1 MLSLNAKFM
10 TPLKGQ
16 QRVRRLAFPNSRGRI
31 KVGGWGGVK
40 GKEGVGKGVRKDK
53 RWGGKGRDSKWER
66 SADGC
71 GSNA

>member
-1 MLSLNAKFM
+1 M
-10 TPLKGQ
+10 
-16 QRVRRLAFPNSRGRI
+16 RG
-31 KVGGWGGVK
+31 K
-40 GKEGVGKGVRKDK
+40 GKECVGKGVRKDK